1 MRKISILF
9 VFIMALFV
17 YTGSALALG
26 SYLSS
31 WEAIYP
37 NSTSDNISCQLCHQS
52 NLAFNFNPYGNAIS
66 NANGTLTDRIRAVEG
81 QNSDNDPGGFT
92 NIEEIDANTQPGWK
106 FGDNGDPAVPLDP
119 EIQ

>member
-1 MRKISILF
+1 MRKISIPF
-9 VFIMALFV
+9 VCIIALFV

-26 SYLSS
+26 SYLGS
-31 WEAIYP
+31 WDAIYP

-52 NLAFNFNPYGNAIS
+52 NFAFNFNPYGDAIS
-66 NANGTLTDRIRAVEG
+66 NANGTLDDRIRAVES
-81 QNSDNDPGGFT
+81 QDSDSDPGGFT
-92 NIEEIDANTQPGWK
+92 NIEEINANTQPGWK